1 MKRTLAGGIAITCV
15 LTCMPL
21 AGLAASPS
29 PPAAPRSIAVSVP
42 SQATPLH
49 PGETGQVA
57 FRVLDPS
64 PNPVTVTIIG
74 MGLSLGDNGRVSFT
88 GAPDP
93 LWATRADF
101 PSAPIVVPAMG
112 FVDAAV
118 TVHMPAVIAPDLYY
132 LGFVVRPVATGS
144 GVKIINEIG
153 GFFTIDVPGPRA
165 RSLAADLEV
174 AGFNLG
180 PIHLPGLVVGDQVDG
195 QLTVH
200 NTGNSAV
207 QFWGENDVTTWVA
220 STPTQQRIGQSLLPI
235 ARWRSFGVGGQPAFP
250 IDCVQLSVTVTY
262 PATTT
267 STTTQIL
274 LTKRMLVV
282 SPWVIVAVGAL
293 IVLLILWRLR
303 VRARRRAVARAALRT
318 PASRPRQ
325 AA

>member
-1 MKRTLAGGIAITCV
+1 MRRSLAGAMAITCV
-15 LTCMPL
+15 LFSLPL
-21 AGLAASPS
+21 AVLAASPATTAS
-29 PPAAPRSIAVSVP
+29 TRSIAVSVP

-49 PGETGQVA
+49 PGETGQIA
-57 FRVLDPS
+57 FRVLDPT

-74 MGLSLGDNGRVSFT
+74 MGLNLGDNGRVTFT

-93 LWATRADF
+93 LWSSRAAF
-101 PSAPIVVPAMG
+101 PSAPLVVPAMG
-112 FVDAAV
+112 YIDASV

-132 LGFVVRPVATGS
+132 LGFVVRPVATGT

-165 RSLAADLEV
+165 RSLSADLEV
-174 AGFNLG
+174 DGFNFG
-180 PIHLPGLVVGDQVDG
+180 PIHLPGLVVGDHVDG

-200 NTGNSAV
+200 NTGNAAV
-207 QFWGENDVTTWVA
+207 QFWGENDVTTWAA
-220 STPTQQRIGQSLLPI
+220 STPAQQRIGQSLLPI

-250 IDCVQLSVTVTY
+250 VDFVTLSVTVMY

-267 STTTQIL
+267 SSTKQIL
-274 LTKRMLVV
+274 LTKRMLVI
-282 SPWVIVAVGAL
+282 SPWVIIVVGGL

-303 VRARRRAVARAALRT
+303 VRARRRAVARAALRA
-318 PASRPRQ
+318 PASRHRQ

>member
-1 MKRTLAGGIAITCV
+1 MKRSLAGGIAITCV
-15 LTCMPL
+15 LACMPL
-21 AGLAASPS
+21 AVLAASPS
-29 PPAAPRSIAVSVP
+29 PTATPRSIAVSVP

-49 PGETGQVA
+49 PGETGQIA
-57 FRVLDPS
+57 FRVLDPT

-74 MGLSLGDNGRVSFT
+74 MGLNLGDNGRVTFT

-93 LWATRADF
+93 LWATRTDF
-101 PSAPIVVPAMG
+101 PSTPLVVPAMG
-112 FVDAAV
+112 YIDAAV
-118 TVHMPAVIAPDLYY
+118 AVHMPAVIAPDLYY
-132 LGFVVRPVATGS
+132 LGFVVRPVATGT

-165 RSLAADLEV
+165 QSLAADLEV

-180 PIHLPGLVVGDQVDG
+180 PIHLSDVIVGDQVAG

-235 ARWRSFGVGGQPAFP
+235 ARWRSFVVGGQPGFP
-250 IDCVQLSVTVTY
+250 VDFVTLTVTVTY

-267 STTTQIL
+267 TGTTQIL

-282 SPWVIVAVGAL
+282 SPWVIVALGAL
-293 IVLLILWRLR
+293 ISALILWRLR
-303 VRARRRAVARAALRT
+303 VRARRRARIRAAARASA
-318 PASRPRQ
+318 ARPRQ